1 MREIAEKQHVLEKR
15 LGKSMK
21 RDHVMESNRFSEPK
35 EGKYP

>member
-1 MREIAEKQHVLEKR
+1 MRKIGEKQHLLEKR

-21 RDHVMESNRFSEPK
+21 RDQVMESNRISEPK